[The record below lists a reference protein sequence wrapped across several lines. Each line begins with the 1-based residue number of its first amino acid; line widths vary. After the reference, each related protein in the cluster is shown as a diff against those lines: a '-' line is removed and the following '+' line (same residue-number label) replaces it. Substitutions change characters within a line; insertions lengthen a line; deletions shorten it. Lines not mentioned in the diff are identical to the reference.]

1 MEAELET
8 VKEQLR
14 QEKERNGYVDFPDFR
29 TFCLLVEIGKRDPQF
44 VSETLAFGFGCVVAA
59 FKFAKV

>member
-44 VSETLAFGFGCVVAA
+44 VSETLDDEDAA
-59 FKFAKV
+59 TILRTD